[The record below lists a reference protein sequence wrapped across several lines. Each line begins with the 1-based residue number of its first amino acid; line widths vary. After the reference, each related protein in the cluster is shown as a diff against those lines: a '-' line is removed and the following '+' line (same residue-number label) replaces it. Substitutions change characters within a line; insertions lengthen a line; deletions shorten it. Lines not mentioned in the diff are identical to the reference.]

1 MTTISGTESATRL
14 TLGILLRRAAVIAA
28 VVISLSVGALAVRA
42 AAAWTAASAPLTV
55 APVSAAALVQKLA
68 DEQDRSAALE
78 QQLSALSAQTTE
90 LTAALKAADE
100 RIASDAQTAKT
111 LRDKLASARKKLLA
125 MNRAAQRPARPA
137 AAATSAGRPPA
148 GDDDHDGDP
157 DHG

>member
-1 MTTISGTESATRL
+1 MTTITGTKSATRL
-14 TLGILLRRAAVIAA
+14 TLGMLLRRAAVIAA
-28 VVISLSVGALAVRA
+28 VVLSLSVGALAVRA

-55 APVSAAALVQKLA
+55 APVSAAALAQKLA

-78 QQLSALSAQTTE
+78 QQLSALTAQTTE
-90 LTAALKAADE
+90 LTAGLKAADE

-125 MNRAAQRPARPA
+125 LNRAAAQRAARSAP
-137 AAATSAGRPPA
+137 ATSAGRPPV

>member
-1 MTTISGTESATRL
+1 MTTISGTKATTRL
-14 TLGILLRRAAVIAA
+14 TLGMLLRRAGIIAA
-28 VVISLSVGALAVRA
+28 VVLSLSVGALAVRA
-42 AAAWTAASAPLTV
+42 AAAWTAASAPLTI
-55 APVSAAALVQKLA
+55 APVSAAALAQKLA

-78 QQLSALSAQTTE
+78 QQLSALTAQTSE

-100 RIASDAQTAKT
+100 RIASDAQTART

-125 MNRAAQRPARPA
+125 MNRDARQ
-137 AAATSAGRPPA
+137 AATSAPARSPVRPA